1 MPPFAGFKDFQACV
15 LANKDKDNPEAFCAA
30 VHKKATGKFPT
41 EASEE
46 VRFASIDLLTSEFQ
60 TPLQMPI
67 LEQLMD
73 AMGIVELLETI
84 KQLWSKGRIT
94 TADKNE
100 LLAKVKAKGATDIQ
114 LAEFG
119 FLDFLI
125 NPEKDLTPDFLI
137 GLGIT
142 PDIFSEFGEGD
153 PVNEEQMSLLK
164 KVAIGL
170 GISVGALIAVVG
182 GFNVLTRL
190 GASVLAKGLGPMFNP
205 GALAPLGGLLSEF
218 GTNQYILENIPIF
231 YKGQHTDSQGQEK
244 KWSDKDLKS
253 MITAFDADVPPIVP
267 IKLGHTSEAFNAK
280 IADALDIPPEILLG
294 ESGKGAARLGQ
305 IISLTTKDGQM
316 YANIEASNEKVADL
330 IKEGYF
336 GGVSAEIADQKE
348 HEGKMYGP
356 VLTGLALLG
365 AQRSALPNLNEVLE
379 NAILAEGETK
389 PDYVYLSELEHEG
402 IKKFQQVNV
411 GEAEVTAPNPD
422 PTGKNPNLI
431 WQVPMK
437 DAASGRLIQAVVS
450 APDQISAKSIGLRA
464 VENMF
469 LNATGPI
476 GTILGTV
483 LGTVAAVGTIKLIP
497 GIPKVIKVA
506 TLGNIIFEEGFKLK
520 KFGVDT
526 ISLWEQLLDMFG
538 SPMTIEKLTQA
549 SNKGLISQEEF
560 KHLVSL
566 MGRVGETGM
575 LSELQKEF
583 NLQKLVIRL
592 GDFEDAAQPIWR
604 VHLSNGET
612 MEVSSVAPDIAQ
624 TKVEDFLRGK
634 GLEVLVT
641 KVEQAS
647 STQLEEEPMEF
658 GEKLRKVLK
667 LESEADEAK
676 VISTIEALVKNKIG
690 SEFSERFET
699 LETELGSLRKESRVH
714 HFEEQTRSLTI
725 AGTPTELATKLVT
738 IEESA
743 GEEAAKG
750 LLEEWQKL
758 TKLAEEKGVLSV
770 MLVPASDTGSN
781 LETAVDKFME
791 ENPGKTR
798 PEAYKAVMETNPQ
811 LYTESLKA

>member
-1 MPPFAGFKDFQACV
+1 MPFAGFKDFQACV
-15 LANKDKDNPEAFCAA
+15 LANKDKGNPEAYCAA
-30 VHKKATGKFPT
+30 VEKKATGKFPT

-60 TPLQMPI
+60 TPFQMPI
-67 LEQLMD
+67 LEQLLD
-73 AMGIVELLETI
+73 SMGIAELLETI
-84 KQLWSKGRIT
+84 KQLWSKGKIT

-100 LLAKVKAKGATDIQ
+100 LLKKVKAKGATDAQ
-114 LAEFG
+114 LGEFG
-119 FLDFLI
+119 LLDFLLKEKAWI
-125 NPEKDLTPDFLI
+125 VVVKDPVTGLTYAHNVITNSKEEAIKDVIRRVATSGGLPLGLPGETAQERLVVESVEEIPNPFEETQK
-137 GLGIT
+137 
-142 PDIFSEFGEGD
+142 FGEGD

-164 KVAIGL
+164 KLAIGL

-190 GASVLAKGLGPMFNP
+190 GASIIASGFKGGLLNP
-205 GALAPLGGLLSEF
+205 GAVVPLGGLLSEF
-218 GTNQYILENIPIF
+218 GNNQYILENIPIF

-305 IISLTTKDGQM
+305 IISLTAKDGQM

-379 NAILAEGETK
+379 NAILAEGEAK
-389 PDYVYLSELEHEG
+389 PDYVYLSELDPEG

-411 GEAEVTAPNPD
+411 NPSTATAPPEE
-422 PTGKNPNLI
+422 GKPNLI
-431 WQVPMK
+431 WNVPMK
-437 DAASGRLIQAVVS
+437 EATSGRLIQAIVS
-450 APDQISAKSIGLRA
+450 APDQISAKSMAMRA
-464 VENMF
+464 VENLL

-476 GTILGTV
+476 GTILGTIF
-483 LGTVAAVGTIKLIP
+483 GTIAAIGFVKLIP
-497 GIPKVIKVA
+497 GIPKVVKAA
-506 TLGNIIFEEGFKLK
+506 TIGQIVFEEGFEVK
-520 KFGVDT
+520 
-526 ISLWEQLLDMFG
+526 S
-538 SPMTIEKLTQA
+538 
-549 SNKGLISQEEF
+549 
-560 KHLVSL
+560 
-566 MGRVGETGM
+566 
-575 LSELQKEF
+575 KEF

-592 GDFEDAAQPIWR
+592 GDFADAAQPIWR

-612 MEVSSVAPDIAQ
+612 MEVSAIAPDIAQ
-624 TKVEDFLRGK
+624 TKVEDFLHGK
-634 GLEVLVT
+634 GLEVLVS

-690 SEFSERFET
+690 SEFSERFEA

-770 MLVPASDTGSN
+770 TLVTASDTGSN

-791 ENPGKTR
+791 ENLGKTR